1 MLIAEKYVDCLI
13 RLKNINIWINIAK
26 MGNIR
31 MGESSVVL
39 LGNFEP
45 YPICDEL
52 SVETSLFKAELSP
65 QRFPLL
71 PSCLQSG

>member
-1 MLIAEKYVDCLI
+1 
-13 RLKNINIWINIAK
+13 

-65 QRFPLL
+65 QLFPAAAELSPKWL
-71 PSCLQSG
+71 AKNWRNM